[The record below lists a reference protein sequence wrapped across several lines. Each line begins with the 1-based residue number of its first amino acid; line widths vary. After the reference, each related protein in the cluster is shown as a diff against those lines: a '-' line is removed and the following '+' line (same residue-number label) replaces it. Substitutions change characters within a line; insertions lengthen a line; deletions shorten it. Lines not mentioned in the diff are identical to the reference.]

1 MTSSWQRIEPEWTHI
16 FGCQCYLPTEKSD
29 HEYCTTLRFLTADI
43 ADPWLRVHGHSQ
55 RVFWEVADQRS
66 RDSLQV
72 MNGSWKE
79 RKRNIALGT
88 MKRNYFDFLFFV
100 NPPLMTWTLASSCV
114 QFNLFDCCKGPRSL
128 LFGFLMPGSCLFH
141 QHFPSIAY
149 RLTPL
154 DTQLTVPRA
163 MGASPSSVEMWLG
176 TERRYKEDEVPR
188 SLWKDV
194 LKSLPHGCFSGGSSI
209 DGWWFRFTVLCWL
222 IHYAWTDF
230 EYAWIKLIVSRE
242 KYINSIIVISLS
254 TSTYIYINIFIY
266 LSIDIPHVLVLI
278 FLCELAIQERTA
290 HIPCSQN
297 QVCFFIPLRVHMGL
311 YSHLPHCSGEKELS
325 GIQSHQTSWMA
336 IRPSTGVESV
346 IYRVGQWCLM
356 LITAIVVNKK
366 DLIVIP
372 WRLHTAETMM
382 IITKCEL
389 LVFFFSCSARWIPNF
404 QLVYHYFK
412 YQ

>member
-176 TERRYKEDEVPR
+176 TERPKIQGGWSASKLVE
-188 SLWKDV
+188 
-194 LKSLPHGCFSGGSSI
+194 GC
-209 DGWWFRFTVLCWL
+209 V
-222 IHYAWTDF
+222 
-230 EYAWIKLIVSRE
+230 E
-242 KYINSIIVISLS
+242 KPATWMFFWGVKYRWMM
-254 TSTYIYINIFIY
+254 
-266 LSIDIPHVLVLI
+266 
-278 FLCELAIQERTA
+278 IQ
-290 HIPCSQN
+290 
-297 QVCFFIPLRVHMGL
+297 VYCF
-311 YSHLPHCSGEKELS
+311 
-325 GIQSHQTSWMA
+325 
-336 IRPSTGVESV
+336 
-346 IYRVGQWCLM
+346 M
-356 LITAIVVNKK
+356 LIDTLRMNWFWICVN
-366 DLIVIP
+366 
-372 WRLHTAETMM
+372 
-382 IITKCEL
+382 
-389 LVFFFSCSARWIPNF
+389 
-404 QLVYHYFK
+404 
-412 YQ
+412 